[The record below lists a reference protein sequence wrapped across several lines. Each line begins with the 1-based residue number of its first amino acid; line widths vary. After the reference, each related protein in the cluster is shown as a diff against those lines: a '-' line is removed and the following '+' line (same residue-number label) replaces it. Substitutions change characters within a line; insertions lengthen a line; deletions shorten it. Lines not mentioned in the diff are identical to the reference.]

1 MSVITVAKKETVPAD
16 AAKVLAN
23 YNITYQTGVL
33 TMAKAPLTVT
43 ADDAT
48 MVYGSTTEPDYT
60 CTVTGLYEYC
70 CVVRLTD
77 TEGQELWIK
86 TYSTWEGALVE
97 GYFKHGFL
105 PRSALV
111 YESLDGP
118 VMESVEI
125 SPLSANIL
133 KMADGDNNDLCV
145 LAIMDANTCQNEEE
159 LRERELRKNDFFG
172 KVIYESGLFV
182 STDRLTRNDLIK
194 AFAVWTSSCLDG
206 PVSDSFASFD
216 LFLRVKRNVTDL
228 EELWFFSFYFS
239 LLESFE
245 HRFPYELYKRLTAGD
260 FKKYYH
266 HIHHVKSLI

>member
-1 MSVITVAKKETVPAD
+1 MSMYYVYDTEERIKELYEDESEARERLKADSSLSLRVI
-16 AAKVLAN
+16 
-23 YNITYQTGVL
+23 
-33 TMAKAPLTVT
+33 
-43 ADDAT
+43 
-48 MVYGSTTEPDYT
+48 EPIPT

-77 TEGQELWIK
+77 TEGQELWLK

-97 GYFKHGFL
+97 GYYKHGIL
-105 PRSALV
+105 PREALI

-125 SPLSANIL
+125 SPLSVNIL

-159 LRERELRKNDFFG
+159 LRQFELRCNSFFG
-172 KVIYESGLFV
+172 KEIYESGLFAWA
-182 STDRLTRNDLIK
+182 DRLTRDDLIK
-194 AFAVWTSSCLDG
+194 AFPVWTSICFDG
-206 PVSDSFASFD
+206 PVTGGFESFN
-216 LFLRVKRNVTDL
+216 LFLRVRYDVTDL
-228 EELWFFSFYFS
+228 DELWFFSFYFS
-239 LLESFE
+239 LLEHFE